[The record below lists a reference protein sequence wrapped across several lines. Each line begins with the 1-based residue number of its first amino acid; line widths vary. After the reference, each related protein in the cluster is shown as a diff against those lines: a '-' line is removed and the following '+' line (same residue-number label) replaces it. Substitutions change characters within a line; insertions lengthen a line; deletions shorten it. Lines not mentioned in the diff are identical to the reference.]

1 MPHTG
6 QSAAQSGIYRGG
18 CNCGREIA
26 LSKNETFPPCSGC
39 HEAVNWTLVRPTHPN
54 R

>member
-6 QSAAQSGIYRGG
+6 QSAEQSGIYRGG
-18 CNCGREIA
+18 CSCSREIA
-26 LSKNETFPPCSGC
+26 LSVGERFPPCSGC
-39 HEAVNWTLVRPTHPN
+39 HQSVRWSLVRATHST